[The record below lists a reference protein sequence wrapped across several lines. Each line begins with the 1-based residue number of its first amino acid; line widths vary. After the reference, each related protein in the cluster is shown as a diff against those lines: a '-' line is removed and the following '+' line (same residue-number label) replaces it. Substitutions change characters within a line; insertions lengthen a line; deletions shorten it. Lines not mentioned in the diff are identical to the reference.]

1 MWYHITDKYF
11 GKEKIFV
18 PRLPRDGSKF
28 IIEREGDIPRICVS
42 NSIFKCLRAIHGTE
56 YLNSSSLLFSK
67 NPCAYFTE
75 EAPYLPPNCT
85 DFRENDERWFIKKT
99 KFFYLA
105 RVDMYKLFLY
115 NTIVATQEE
124 KLKLPKHPIVK
135 SACQIKERFIQSL
148 MGVKND

>member
-1 MWYHITDKYF
+1 MWYHVTDRYF
-11 GKEKIFV
+11 GKKEIFV

-28 IIEREGDIPRICVS
+28 IIEREGDVPRICVS

-56 YLNSSSLLFSK
+56 DLNSSRLYFSE
-67 NPCAYFTE
+67 NPCVYFTE
-75 EAPYLPPNCT
+75 EVPYLPPNCT
-85 DFRENDERWFIKKT
+85 DFRANDERWFIKKT
-99 KFFYLA
+99 EFFYLA

-135 SACQIKERFIQSL
+135 SAYQIKERFIQSL